1 MKDESNAP
9 LRLTP
14 QQPRPSEAGLKAKD
28 IRIHV
33 IAASLNFADALQ
45 VQVRQKPSHSDSG
58 STHREQLQ
66 KDNLVCRWM
75 CEA

>member
-1 MKDESNAP
+1 MKALVCHRLGDPTLKDESNAP
-9 LRLTP
+9 LRLTT

-45 VQVRQKPSHSDSG
+45 VQVRQKPSH
-58 STHREQLQ
+58 L
-66 KDNLVCRWM
+66 
-75 CEA
+75 